1 MKHNYPLYFI
11 LALTIAVRIIFAF
24 GWHEIWWDSGVY
36 IGMGK
41 YIYSGGDSGLWE
53 HIRPPLLPIVLGL
66 FWKLGLDTVL
76 FGRLLEIVLMG
87 GIVWLTYLL
96 AKHWWDE
103 KTAIVASLIVS
114 LSPIFYYLSFHQY
127 TEIPSTFLV
136 LLALW
141 LFVKEKYLWAGIGI
155 GLAFLAKFPTALY
168 LPIIL
173 LALAFSKKWKPALH
187 ATAGFAIIA
196 FPYFIW
202 SAIAYGSPF
211 ATISAAQETIR
222 RVLGCNVLR
231 AMPWWQYAWWLVFS
245 ETKLHFLALPGIF
258 ALYKKWSKK
267 HMLFVLSLAIPA
279 LYFTQLHCRDYRY
292 LTLFLPFAAMLTALG
307 IVWIYEQFK
316 IKKKSVFIILVI
328 ILGALMLCNSMIYY
342 YSNERQTPDIVAENY
357 FSYLSDNPLTGE
369 IWTANPIIA
378 AYSDQKLEKIYYP
391 LFGAEASQNF
401 TDYALLHT
409 EKIGAVLLDNCG
421 GGIICPPDE
430 PECGA
435 RMNVLIATLD
445 AQFVRVFDKQSNG
458 CWYRIWATSSQ
469 K

>member
-1 MKHNYPLYFI
+1 MKKNYPLLAI
-11 LALTIAVRIIFAF
+11 LALTLATRLVLAF
-24 GWHEIWWDSGVY
+24 GWHEVWWDSGIY

-41 YIYSGGDSGLWE
+41 YIYSGGASGLWE

-66 FWKLGLDTVL
+66 FWKVGLDPAL
-76 FGRLLEIVLMG
+76 FGRLLEIALMT

-96 AKHWWDE
+96 ALQWWNE
-103 KTAIVASLIVS
+103 KTALVASLIVA

-141 LFVKEKYLWAGIGI
+141 FFAKEKYLWAGIGI
-155 GLAFLAKFPTALY
+155 GLAFLAKFPAALY

-173 LALAFSKKWKPALH
+173 LTLAFSKKWKPALH

-196 FPYFIW
+196 LPYFIW
-202 SAIAYGSPF
+202 SSILYGNPF

-231 AMPWWQYAWWLVFS
+231 HMPWWQYAWWLAFS

-258 ALYKKWSKK
+258 ALYKKWNKK
-267 HMLFVLSLAIPA
+267 HTLFVLSLAIPA

-316 IKKKSVFIILVI
+316 ITKNSVFIILVI
-328 ILGALMLCNSMIYY
+328 ILGAFMLRTSMIYY
-342 YSNERQTPDIVAENY
+342 YGQERQQPDAAAENY
-357 FSYLSDNPLTGE
+357 FSYLSNNPLAGE
-369 IWTANPIIA
+369 IWTANPIVA
-378 AYSDQKLEKIYYP
+378 AYTDKRLEKIYYP
-391 LFGAEASQNF
+391 LFDSEVSQDF
-401 TDYALLHT
+401 TNYVSLHS

-421 GGIICPPDE
+421 GGIVCPPDE
-430 PECGA
+430 AKCITQT
-435 RMNVLIATLD
+435 NTLIQTLD

-458 CWYRIWATSSQ
+458 CWYRIWTTSSQ